1 MATEKKLYRAKP
13 FFPEDDKVEILE
25 AWKGI
30 LDSGMFIQ
38 GKYVEEFEKLFAE
51 YCGTK
56 HAIATN
62 SGATSLEVMLRAT
75 GYTNRKILVPTQT
88 FVASVSAI
96 VRSDNT
102 PVIVDVDPTT
112 HLLTLDLIKDNVDND
127 TLGVMLVHM
136 AGMLPPDYKE
146 IKEYCD
152 KNNLLLF
159 EDASHAIGAYID
171 STRAGNLGTAAAFS
185 LFATKIITSGE
196 GGIITT
202 NDDELAK
209 QCRILRNHGSIR
221 RPAIEPGLD
230 YGVSCTIASS
240 NYRMTETAAVV
251 GITQIKRVDEFVDK
265 RNEIADTYKRI
276 LNGNILEVPNIPD
289 NMRMTWWQ
297 YLVALPKGTTGSMR
311 TEFLKR
317 LLDEY
322 DIPTANAY
330 WPACH
335 DQPAFAS
342 YLQLRHVIGKNMYPV
357 ADDLLYRHF
366 SLPMYVEMDI
376 EQAEYVANSVN
387 TLLDDLKYTSA

>member
-1 MATEKKLYRAKP
+1 MAIEKKLYRAKP
-13 FFPEDDKVEILE
+13 YFPEDDKVEILE

-56 HAIATN
+56 YAIATN
-62 SGATSLEVMLRAT
+62 SGATSLEVMIRAS
-75 GYTNRKILVPTQT
+75 GLEGGKIIVPTQT
-88 FVASVSAI
+88 FVASISAI
-96 VRSDNT
+96 VRSNNT
-102 PVIVDVDPTT
+102 PVIADIDPVTQI
-112 HLLTLDLIKDNVDND
+112 LTLDIIKEYVDKD
-127 TLGVMLVHM
+127 TIGVMLVHM
-136 AGMLPPDYKE
+136 AGMLPPDYSE

-152 KNNLLLF
+152 ANNLLLF
-159 EDASHAIGAYID
+159 EDASHAVGARID
-171 STRAGNLGTAAAFS
+171 STMAGNLGKAAAFS

-202 NDDELAK
+202 NDDKFAE
-209 QCRILRNHGSIR
+209 QCRILRNHGSVR
-221 RPAIEPGLD
+221 NPSEVPGLD
-230 YGVSCTIASS
+230 YGVNCTIASS

-276 LNGNILEVPNIPD
+276 LNSSILEVPDIPD
-289 NMRMTWWQ
+289 NIRMSWWQ
-297 YLVALPKGTTGSMR
+297 YLVALPKGTAESMR

-335 DQPAFAS
+335 DQPAFSS
-342 YLQLRHVIGKNMYPV
+342 YLQLRHILSKNMYPV